1 MPNIANGSTARLA
14 TLSEFREKIL
24 PNLITPVPCQETLRS
39 WFDAAKIARFQ
50 ANPLAK
56 RGGGPC
62 FYSVAAVEKFFRA
75 RTLPFGAG
83 GSL

>member
-1 MPNIANGSTARLA
+1 MQNIANSSTARLA
-14 TLSEFREKIL
+14 TLTEFREKIL
-24 PNLITPVPCQETLRS
+24 PNFLSPVPSQETLRS

-62 FYSVAAVEKFFRA
+62 FYSVAGVEKFFRA

-83 GSL
+83 GAL